1 MRVAINGFGR
11 IGRLVLRAAQDVD
24 GLEFVAVNDLAD
36 AKTLAYLL
44 IYDSVHRNFPKVVNH
59 KEHALLV
66 NNREIRVL
74 SEREPAKLPWK
85 KLKIDV
91 VVESTGLFRTRE
103 LASKH
108 LEAGA
113 KRVLLSAPPKG
124 KGPIKTIIVGVNHK
138 SYDPESDTIVSNA
151 SCTTNCLAPIVK
163 VLHETYGI
171 EHGFMLTI
179 HSYTSS
185 QKLVDGPD
193 KDLRRGRSAALN
205 LIPTKTG
212 AAQSVT
218 EVIPQLKGKLDG
230 FAVRIP
236 TPNGSLVDFTAS
248 LNKNATADSVNKL
261 FGEVASNGMLG
272 IIEYTDEPI
281 VSTDII
287 GNPHSAII
295 DGEMTRVID
304 ERLVKV
310 LAWYDNEWGYANRIV
325 DLLRYMAKG

>member
-24 GLEFVAVNDLAD
+24 ELEFVAVNDLAD
-36 AKTLAYLL
+36 AKTLAHLL

-66 NNREIRVL
+66 NNREIQVL
-74 SEREPAKLPWK
+74 SEKDPAKLPWK
-85 KLKIDV
+85 KLNVDV
-91 VVESTGLFRTRE
+91 VVESTGLFCTRE

-124 KGPIKTIIVGVNHK
+124 KEPIKTIVMGVNHK
-138 SYDPESDTIVSNA
+138 SYDPKSDTIVSNA

-179 HSYTSS
+179 HSYTAG
-185 QKLVDGPD
+185 QNLVDGPN

-205 LIPTKTG
+205 LIPTTTG
-212 AAQSVT
+212 AAQSVA

-230 FAVRIP
+230 FAVRVP
-236 TPNGSLVDFTAS
+236 TPNGSLVDFTAC

-261 FGEVASNGMLG
+261 FGEVASDKMFG
-272 IIEYTDEPI
+272 IIEYTEEPI

-287 GNPHSAII
+287 GNPHSAIV
-295 DGEMTRVID
+295 DGQMTRVID

-325 DLLRYMAKG
+325 DLLKHMAKG

>member
-24 GLEFVAVNDLAD
+24 ELEFVAVNDLAD
-36 AKTLAYLL
+36 AKTLAHLL

-66 NNREIRVL
+66 NNREIQVL
-74 SEREPAKLPWK
+74 SEEDPAKLPWK
-85 KLKIDV
+85 KLNVDV
-91 VVESTGLFRTRE
+91 VVESTGLFCTRE

-124 KGPIKTIIVGVNHK
+124 KEPIKTIVMGVNHK
-138 SYDPESDTIVSNA
+138 SYDPKSDTIVSNA

-185 QKLVDGPD
+185 QKLVDSPD
-193 KDLRRGRSAALN
+193 KDLRHGRSAALN
-205 LIPTKTG
+205 LIPTTTG

-218 EVIPQLKGKLDG
+218 EVIPQLRGKLDG
-230 FAVRIP
+230 YAVRVP

-248 LNKNATADSVNKL
+248 LNKDATADSVNKL
-261 FGEVASNGMLG
+261 FGEVASDKMFG
-272 IIEYTDEPI
+272 IIEYTEEPI

-287 GNPHSAII
+287 GNPHSAIV
-295 DGEMTRVID
+295 DGQMTRVID
-304 ERLVKV
+304 ERFVKV

-325 DLLRYMAKG
+325 DLLKHMAKG